1 MRYLILAINFAR
13 DAFQNSASTG
23 GLYATALFAFASCV
37 TCKEGVQVVTYGA
50 SCHGLETM
58 GQLAASAE
66 TRNPAADIRD
76 ASRLM
81 SSGARFRVHAARIY
95 IH

>member
-1 MRYLILAINFAR
+1 MHYLILAINFAR
-13 DAFQNSASTG
+13 DAFQNSATTG
-23 GLYATALFAFASCV
+23 DFMPAALFAFAPCV

-58 GQLAASAE
+58 GQTSAE

-81 SSGARFRVHAARIY
+81 SSGVRFHVHAARTH